1 MNNSVD
7 SHNISDTLIE
17 IHDPDIDPSDIMAQI
32 RARIKQRR
40 EELGYDNRTFPE
52 FEIATYPEEPD
63 DVPVDKNLY
72 HHLRIANET
81 YTTVETTAIL
91 VPSTATRFP
100 VLGPMWQ
107 LIRRQMHNLV
117 LFYVNRTLTHQTG
130 INRHVLSVLNHL
142 VIQVQDQQRTI
153 IALQA
158 EVEALRQQ
166 RSE

>member
-1 MNNSVD
+1 MNNLVD
-7 SHNISDTLIE
+7 SNNISDTLIE

-40 EELGYDNRTFPE
+40 EELGYDDRTFPE

-63 DVPVDKNLY
+63 DVPVDKHLY

-81 YTTVETTAIL
+81 YTAVETTAIL

-100 VLGPMWQ
+100 ALGRMWQ

-130 INRHVLSVLNHL
+130 INRHVLSVLNRL